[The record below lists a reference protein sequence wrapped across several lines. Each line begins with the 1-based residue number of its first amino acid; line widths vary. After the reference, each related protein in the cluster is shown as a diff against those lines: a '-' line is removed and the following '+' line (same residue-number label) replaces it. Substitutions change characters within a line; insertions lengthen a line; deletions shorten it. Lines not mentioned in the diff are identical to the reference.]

1 MHTLSIPATV
11 ESLDSL
17 TDFVADVA
25 AEGGLPSEARNRL
38 RLAAEEVFT
47 NIVLHGYRGAPEGAD
62 EAAVTV
68 EGGPQAESG
77 AWVRFRDRAIPFDPT
92 LVPDPV
98 DLSYPIAERSAGGL
112 GVYLIRLTTDEFT
125 YQRINGQNVVTI
137 TLSRDPADIP
147 SSRT

>member
-1 MHTLSIPATV
+1 MHTLTIPATV

-17 TDFVADVA
+17 TGFVAVVA
-25 AEGGLPSEARNRL
+25 SEGGLPSEARHRL

-47 NIVLHGYRGAPEGAD
+47 NIVLHGYRGAPEGMD
-62 EAAVTV
+62 DTAVTV
-68 EGGPQAESG
+68 EGGPRRTG

-98 DLSYPIAERSAGGL
+98 DLSCPIGERSAGGL

-125 YQRINGQNVVTI
+125 YQRVDGQNVVTI
-137 TLSRDPADIP
+137 TLSRDPADAT
-147 SSRT
+147 SSGT